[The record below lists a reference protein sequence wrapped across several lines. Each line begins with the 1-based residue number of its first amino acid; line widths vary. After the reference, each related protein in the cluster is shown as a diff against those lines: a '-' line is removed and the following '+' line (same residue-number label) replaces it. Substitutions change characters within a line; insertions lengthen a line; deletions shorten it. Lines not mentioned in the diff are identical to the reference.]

1 MTDTEG
7 DPFPGPLDPKMTDL
21 DPRTDSDVDPAMAR
35 PVRSK
40 DCSLDRLTV
49 ELEALLEGVPR
60 QDVDGAQVAALLRE
74 YAASE
79 NSWRRHAIFG
89 ESSYGRNLI
98 WRSRDFELLLL
109 CWRSGQA
116 SAIHDH
122 GDQDCWMAILD
133 GVLEEEHFSARDGE
147 LKRGRVKEYEAGGVA
162 FIRDEIALH
171 QIRAGEAEDGVSL
184 HLYSRPIDDCLS
196 FCPESGEATQI
207 RVGYTSVRGT
217 PCGEA
222 DPDAIRTAWTG

>member
-1 MTDTEG
+1 
-7 DPFPGPLDPKMTDL
+7 MTDL
-21 DPRTDSDVDPAMAR
+21 DPRTDNDVDPAMAR
-35 PVRSK
+35 PARSK

-49 ELEALLEGVPR
+49 ELEAELEGVAPK
-60 QDVDGAQVAALLRE
+60 DVDGAQVASLLRA
-74 YAASE
+74 YAAAE
-79 NSWRRHAIFG
+79 DSWRRYAIFG
-89 ESSYGRNLI
+89 ETSYGRNLI

-122 GDQDCWMAILD
+122 GDQNCWMAILD
-133 GVLEEEHFSARDGE
+133 GALEEEHFSARDGQ
-147 LKRGRVKEYEAGGVA
+147 LKRGRVKVYDAGGVA

-171 QIRAGEAEDGVSL
+171 QIRAGEAGDGVSL

-196 FCPESGEATQI
+196 FCPESGESTPI

-217 PCGEA
+217 PCGDA
-222 DPDAIRTAWTG
+222 DPDAIRAAWMG